1 MTIQNKEQAGAF
13 DQLEQRVERY
23 WDERSEAF
31 SKSGGANWSAAT
43 GPNGRPC
50 SGKSCRRDPC
60 ASSTSVPGRVSSP
73 SYWPCRART

>member
-31 SKSGGANWSAAT
+31 SKKRRRELVGG
-43 GPNGRPC
+43 NGAQWQALFRE
-50 SGKSCRRDPC
+50 
-60 ASSTSVPGRVSSP
+60 
-73 SYWPCRART
+73 